1 MKKINL
7 KKLAFI
13 FVLILLFLILS
24 HDRLHQWDEACFLS
38 EAAYDKDYGF
48 SCFPFDHFRLHI
60 IILTS
65 LVNIFGEGVNALFFI
80 DLIYAFFMLIT
91 IINLY
96 LFSKILFEDKRK
108 AQYIALIGLFLPIT
122 LYLAFKSISSVPALM
137 FASFALV
144 FTVKGLKEKNNKFKI
159 LFFIGAGIIIY
170 LSSISRFDGPI
181 LIYSFLGA
189 LLVMNLIKK
198 PIQNIKLKNIFVS
211 LVVISLVFLICFLT
225 IFIST
230 GFNGHER
237 FIPSKTIYN
246 ILHMDYNESELPST
260 YEQYNVKREEII
272 NQDLSS
278 LTKLYLWTKTITG
291 NFIKNSLLNFSLF
304 GIFMIFSLMNLK
316 NKNVIF
322 SWVFY
327 FLTLLPVALITR
339 FGESRYS
346 YLSLIPLA
354 IIIYFGIEYLFKNK
368 LFNKNKLL
376 IVSVFTLIVLLNLTF
391 IGYMEANVS
400 EKNYDVL
407 ISRLEESY
415 DPFSILVPRQWSDY
429 SYLKYAYPT
438 LDIYSVQKVDDGTL
452 TIVDTDKIKNVTQI
466 KTISNEKIYICYEKF
481 RYVSYLEKAVAGID
495 LFNRTRTESQC
506 SEGWIWNNTNLN
518 LQKIMQEG
526 RYEAYLVTIK

>member
-24 HDRLHQWDEACFLS
+24 QDRLHQWDEACFLS
-38 EAAYDKDYGF
+38 EAAYNEDYGF
-48 SCFPFDHFRLHI
+48 HCFPFDHFRLHI

-65 LVNIFGEGVNALFFI
+65 LVNIFGKGVNALFFV
-80 DLIYAFFMLIT
+80 DFIYAFFMLFT

-96 LFSKILFEDKRK
+96 LFSKILFGDKRK

-137 FASFALV
+137 FASFALLL
-144 FTVKGLKEKNNKFKI
+144 TVKGLKGKNNKFSI
-159 LFFIGAGIIIY
+159 LFFIGAGILMY

-198 PIQNIKLKNIFVS
+198 PIQNIKLKNIFISIAVVS
-211 LVVISLVFLICFLT
+211 LVLLISLLS

-230 GFNGHER
+230 GFNGYER
-237 FIPSKTIYN
+237 FIPSKAIYGALN
-246 ILHMDYNESELPST
+246 IDYNESDLPTT
-260 YEQYNVKREEII
+260 YDFYKGKLEARKNT
-272 NQDLSS
+272 DLPYFSRFQ
-278 LTKLYLWTKTITG
+278 LWVKTIFR
-291 NFIKNSLLNFSLF
+291 NFVSNTLLNFSLF
-304 GIFMIFSLMNLK
+304 GIFMIFSLLNLK
-316 NKNVIF
+316 NRNVVF
-322 SWVFY
+322 SWIFY
-327 FLTLLPVALITR
+327 LLALLPVVIITR

-354 IIIYFGIEYLFKNK
+354 IIIYFGIEYLLKNK

-400 EKNYDVL
+400 EKDYSIL
-407 ISRLEESY
+407 INKLRNSY
-415 DPFSILVPRQWSDY
+415 DSFSIFVPIQWSDY
-429 SYLKYAYPT
+429 SFLKYAYPT
-438 LDIYSVQKVDDGTL
+438 LGIYSVQEIDDGTL
-452 TIVDTDKIKNVTQI
+452 TVLESDKIRNISQI
-466 KTISNEKIYICYEKF
+466 KAIGNEKIYICYKQLREDSF
-481 RYVSYLEKAVAGID
+481 LEGIVKRND
-495 LFNRTRTESQC
+495 FFDQNFNRNQC
-506 SEGWIWNNTNLN
+506 SEGWIWDNPNIDL
-518 LQKIMQEG
+518 LKIMQQG
-526 RYEAYLVTIK
+526 RYEAYLVTIE